1 MATRRTPR
9 LLGDRTPRELKI
21 RLNRAQSGIDNGY
34 DNLWRDVLEGYQAG
48 RAIAEDNR
56 ERANRKASNVAL
68 EDLFRPTNTVNASPL
83 DVENSLI
90 SFNPNAGMQV
100 NPQASPISFTQEQLD
115 SILGTGNMFGSAPM
129 IGMSGNIDL
138 EQRPVVRN
146 NDGTVST
153 VRSMSFNEDGK
164 EILIPTITADGK
176 PMTEQEAID
185 YYHKTGQNL
194 GSFNTVDEAN
204 AAAER
209 IHQSEAQRVNAR
221 NIDNNIEVGMLPNG
235 SYYAGDRD
243 KDMLGMR
250 GLIDTEANT
259 VTQTAPTYN
268 TMQDFNQFLQ
278 NFKAAG
284 GKDITVAQDLYTT
297 QRENMK
303 QQQDDADLA
312 KAMLMI
318 NSTDPN
324 ERIEGIKIFGRL
336 NQNPFLSED
345 RAYELDQRERNQR
358 KDDIQYDNLAME
370 NEARRSGILMP
381 NGNNWPRVATGGG
394 RGSGGGGR
402 SASGGGGY
410 VSNKALKGVSTSAE
424 VSDVIEEYK
433 AKYQDAAAGDK
444 AGAKV
449 SARNGLIGVVRDAAR
464 MMYPDNPQMA
474 TVYIRQQ
481 LGDDLDL
488 AQRAANGYYE
498 MVGLDPN
505 DQIKYLDQ
513 LSGAI
518 QGGGDIIPEGYSVG
532 MQGPQ
537 MPQGIPQAIQV
548 SGAQE
553 GSTPIFSEGGWGPA
567 NERTGFIKELEDS
580 GGIMGWLSGIANK
593 VRG

>member
-115 SILGTGNMFGSAPM
+115 SILGTGGSTASPIGTPAPM
-129 IGMSGNIDL
+129 
-138 EQRPVVRN
+138 EQYPI
-146 NDGTVST
+146 SP
-153 VRSMSFNEDGK
+153 K
-164 EILIPTITADGK
+164 
-176 PMTEQEAID
+176 TE
-185 YYHKTGQNL
+185 
-194 GSFNTVDEAN
+194 
-204 AAAER
+204 
-209 IHQSEAQRVNAR
+209 AR
-221 NIDNNIEVGMLPNG
+221 NIENNIEVGMLPNG

-381 NGNNWPRVATGGG
+381 NGNNWPRVATGGS

-402 SASGGGGY
+402 SASGSGGY

-424 VSDVIEEYK
+424 VSDVVEEYK

-474 TVYIRQQ
+474 TAYIRQQ

-537 MPQGIPQAIQV
+537 MPQGISQAIQV

>member
-1 MATRRTPR
+1 
-9 LLGDRTPRELKI
+9 
-21 RLNRAQSGIDNGY
+21 
-34 DNLWRDVLEGYQAG
+34 
-48 RAIAEDNR
+48 
-56 ERANRKASNVAL
+56 
-68 EDLFRPTNTVNASPL
+68 
-83 DVENSLI
+83 
-90 SFNPNAGMQV
+90 
-100 NPQASPISFTQEQLD
+100 
-115 SILGTGNMFGSAPM
+115 
-129 IGMSGNIDL
+129 
-138 EQRPVVRN
+138 
-146 NDGTVST
+146 
-153 VRSMSFNEDGK
+153 
-164 EILIPTITADGK
+164 
-176 PMTEQEAID
+176 
-185 YYHKTGQNL
+185 
-194 GSFNTVDEAN
+194 
-204 AAAER
+204 
-209 IHQSEAQRVNAR
+209 
-221 NIDNNIEVGMLPNG
+221 MLPNG

-345 RAYELDQRERNQR
+345 RAYELDQRERGQR

-381 NGNNWPRVATGGG
+381 NGNNWPRVATGGS
-394 RGSGGGGR
+394 RGAGGGGR

-410 VSNKALKGVSTSAE
+410 ISNKALKGVSTSAE
-424 VSDVIEEYK
+424 VSDVVEEYK

-537 MPQGIPQAIQV
+537 MPQGISQAIQV